1 MKNRRTFL
9 LSLTAGLV
17 AAAVI
22 ITPVI
27 AEELFGNVLS
37 VDVAAKKL
45 TITTKEGTEVVVT
58 TTDSTE
64 IVTGKGD
71 TIDLEKIARG
81 VNKAKEAGKKGAMA
95 KVTHEKGV
103 ASKIIFGGL
112 PRKRKRT
119 EDGRTGAGECARARG
134 WTADVA
140 SDTPSSMP
148 AGESAE
154 GR

>member
-9 LSLTAGLV
+9 LALTAGLV

-27 AEELFGNVLS
+27 AEELFGMVSN
-37 VDVAAKKL
+37 VDVEGKKL
-45 TITTKEGTEVVVT
+45 TITTKDGKEVVVT
-58 TTDSTE
+58 TTDKTE

-95 KVTHEKGV
+95 KVTHDKGV
-103 ASKIIFGGL
+103 ASKVVFGGFA
-112 PRKRKRT
+112 KKK
-119 EDGRTGAGECARARG
+119 EAN
-134 WTADVA
+134 
-140 SDTPSSMP
+140 
-148 AGESAE
+148 
-154 GR
+154 

>member
-1 MKNRRTFL
+1 MKNRRTFVL
-9 LSLTAGLV
+9 ALTSGLV

-27 AEELFGNVLS
+27 AEELLGNVLS
-37 VDVAAKKL
+37 VDVAGKKL
-45 TITTKEGTEVVVT
+45 TIVEKGTDKEVVVT

-103 ASKIIFGGL
+103 ASKIIFGL
-112 PRKRKRT
+112 AKKK
-119 EDGRTGAGECARARG
+119 DAN
-134 WTADVA
+134 
-140 SDTPSSMP
+140 
-148 AGESAE
+148 
-154 GR
+154 

>member
-9 LSLTAGLV
+9 LAITAGLV

-37 VDVAAKKL
+37 VDVDAKKF
-45 TITTKEGTEVVVT
+45 TVTTKDGSEVVVT
-58 TTDSTE
+58 TTDKTE
-64 IVTGKGD
+64 FVTGKGD
-71 TIDLEKIARG
+71 TTDLEKIARG

-103 ASKIIFGGL
+103 ASKVIFGGFA
-112 PRKRKRT
+112 KKK
-119 EDGRTGAGECARARG
+119 EAN
-134 WTADVA
+134 
-140 SDTPSSMP
+140 
-148 AGESAE
+148 
-154 GR
+154 